1 MARKKRKAVKAPPSV
16 SRSVPLAEAVGLSAW
31 GLPALGALVLVLSW
45 LALLGGFS
53 DGTTDIRSILHL
65 DSLAPRM
72 MFRDLFQL
80 RGDGALVVFPTA
92 PHHFPDNLTQWTM
105 MALGA
110 SATFALLL
118 TPLLQ
123 AAFSAA
129 GWVLT
134 CDALFGKSPARR
146 CAVLL
151 LHALPLL
158 TVAWR
163 GADLFWSQINPHSH
177 FGPYTMIPWMLWLSV
192 RVLEG
197 GARTG
202 GKTRNAPPPVGFAF
216 GLVLLLAAGSASDLL
231 LLPWFVGPAGGTAF
245 VLAWLGRLEW
255 RRALWL
261 FGLLAAGCV
270 VGRLLSNVL
279 PSALGAFQ
287 ISLPTGDERGGG
299 LAEAAAN
306 LAAHMG
312 HALTRNPMEGLAW
325 LAFVFV
331 AVWRAAALLNPS
343 LRKKTPSA
351 LDVPEGFGHSLAAV
365 YAPAAI
371 AGGLGGV
378 FIGLDPGGAYY
389 LVPNPDPYISMAFSI
404 RYFMPAWFI
413 PLFVGWALLPGPRA
427 TLAAALAACALAGAL
442 AAPKVARMDSAALN
456 LFNSPFYQCFAENA
470 KRLNWRAGI
479 STPSFQTVAEVPG
492 VENRVLPVGVFRRP
506 GAGQSFMVVDIAF
519 TLKPVNEYQF
529 VVANSREGRAFYY
542 PPLAGE
548 TGCAVNEPGACWF
561 LPDGANRVLSPAD
574 ARAAFGEP
582 KEEINCAG
590 VGLLHYDPPLRFDF
604 TGKTEATPT
613 PAYLTPVARW

>member
-1 MARKKRKAVKAPPSV
+1 MARKKRKAVKSPPPPSRPV
-16 SRSVPLAEAVGLSAW
+16 PSAETGGRSVWA
-31 GLPALGALVLVLSW
+31 LPALGALILVLSW

-53 DGTTDIRSILHL
+53 DGTVDVRSILHP
-65 DSLAPRM
+65 DSLVPRV
-72 MFRDLFQL
+72 MFRELFQS
-80 RGDGALVVFPTA
+80 RESDVLVTFSTA
-92 PHHFPDNLTQWTM
+92 PHHFPDALMQWTM
-105 MALGA
+105 AALGA

-118 TPLLQ
+118 TPLLHS
-123 AAFSAA
+123 ALSAA

-146 CAVLL
+146 CVVLL

-163 GADLFWSQINPHSH
+163 GADLFWSHLNPYSH
-177 FGPYTMIPWMLWLSV
+177 YGVWVAMPWLLWLSV

-197 GARTG
+197 GARTS
-202 GKTRNAPPPVGFAF
+202 GKERNAPPPVGFAV
-216 GLVLLLAAGSASDLL
+216 GLVLLLGAVFASDLL

-245 VLAWLGRLEW
+245 VLAWLGRLER
-255 RRALWL
+255 RRALWFL
-261 FGLLAAGCV
+261 GLLAAGCA
-270 VGRLLSNVL
+270 VGRLIYQTL
-279 PSALGAFQ
+279 PPMLGAFQ
-287 ISLPTGDERGGG
+287 MPLPSGDDEGSLTQSAGT
-299 LAEAAAN
+299 

-312 HALTRNPMEGLAW
+312 NALARNPMEGLAW
-325 LAFVFV
+325 LAFVAV

-365 YAPAAI
+365 YALAAI
-371 AGGLGGV
+371 AGGLGGI
-378 FIGLDPGGAYY
+378 FIGLKPDGPYY
-389 LVPNPDPYISMAFSI
+389 LVSNPDPYLSMAFAI
-404 RYFMPAWFI
+404 RYYMPAWFI

-427 TLAAALAACALAGAL
+427 ALAAALVACALAAAL

-456 LFNSPFYQCFAENA
+456 LFNAPFYQCFAENA
-470 KRLNWRAGI
+470 RRLDWRAGI
-479 STPSFQTVAEVPG
+479 STASFRAVTEIPG

-506 GAGQSFMVVDIAF
+506 GAGQSFMVVDIF
-519 TLKPVNEYQF
+519 FNLKPVNEYQF

-542 PPLAGE
+542 PPVAGE
-548 TGCAVNEPGACWF
+548 TGCAVDEPGACWF
-561 LPDGANRVLSPAD
+561 LPDGANRILSPAD

>member
-1 MARKKRKAVKAPPSV
+1 MARKKRKAVKAPSSV
-16 SRSVPLAEAVGLSAW
+16 SRSVPLAETGGLFAW
-31 GLPALGALVLVLSW
+31 GLPALGALALVLSW

-53 DGTTDIRSILHL
+53 DGTVDVRSILHP
-65 DSLAPRM
+65 DSLAPRV
-72 MFRDLFQL
+72 MFRELFQL
-80 RGDGALVVFPTA
+80 RDADVLVTFPTA
-92 PHHFPDNLTQWTM
+92 PHHFPDNLTQWIM
-105 MALGA
+105 AALGVG
-110 SATFALLL
+110 ATFALLL

-123 AAFSAA
+123 SALSAA

-177 FGPYTMIPWMLWLSV
+177 FGPYTMIPWLLWLSV

-202 GKTRNAPPPVGFAF
+202 GKERNAPPPVGFAV

-270 VGRLLSNVL
+270 VGRLFFNVL
-279 PSALGAFQ
+279 PSVLGGFQ
-287 ISLPTGDERGGG
+287 MPTPLGGERSG
-299 LAEAAAN
+299 LAEAAGN
-306 LAAHMG
+306 LAGHMG
-312 HALTRNPMEGLAW
+312 HALARNPMESLAW
-325 LAFVFV
+325 LAFVAV
-331 AVWRAAALLNPS
+331 AGWRAAALLNPS

-365 YAPAAI
+365 YALAAI
-371 AGGLGGV
+371 AGGLGGI
-378 FIGLDPGGAYY
+378 FIGLRPEGYYY
-389 LVPNPDPYISMAFSI
+389 LVSNPDPHIAMAFAI

-413 PLFVGWALLPGPRA
+413 PLFVGWAFLPGPRA
-427 TLAAALAACALAGAL
+427 ALAGALAACALAGGL

-456 LFNSPFYQCFAENA
+456 LFNAPFYQCFAENA
-470 KRLNWRAGI
+470 RRLDWRAGI
-479 STPSFQTVAEVPG
+479 STASFRAVTEVPG

-506 GAGQSFMVVDIAF
+506 GAGQSFMVVDIF
-519 TLKPVNEYQF
+519 FNLKPVNEYQF

-542 PPLAGE
+542 PPVAGE
-548 TGCAVNEPGACWF
+548 TGCAVNEAGACWF

-604 TGKTEATPT
+604 TGKTEPNPT